1 MAKMLITNDQYW
13 SLTLDE
19 QQTENVSGAS
29 SERKPLEDTRQRESE
44 AERLG
49 DRTDAADRLGRSEG
63 DSERGN
69 LRELTEEETQVKAEE
84 LSETVEREIEQK
96 STEKPK
102 GNNFVIGD
110 SLNLPNGEKAKYRAN
125 VDAIRLIKQL
135 ETEGRYATTAEQE
148 ILSKYV
154 GWGGLDK
161 AFGEY
166 RYNRDTRRSEMAAKD
181 GWEKEFAELKSLV
194 DEGIIT
200 EQEYKDMSASTKNA
214 HYTSVEV
221 IKAMYDGLASLGF
234 KGGRMLEPS
243 SGVGNFVGAMPLE
256 MTAKVNSWTMVELDR
271 ITGLI
276 AKYLYP
282 NSDVRIQGFENANI
296 PDNYMDVAIGNVP
309 FGNFGVV
316 DRTYPKRLGGTL
328 VLNPDGHEWKRSK
341 WSPAVRRY
349 WKYSEKAMVRQA
361 DCVVCDS
368 ENIEKYILQEYG
380 AMQPKTC
387 YIAYGADLDS
397 PEDEDSQK
405 KYDKWLR
412 EHDLKADGYYL
423 VVGRFVPENNFETML
438 REFMASHTECALA
451 LVTNSNEKLRAELEQ
466 ALGFGRDA
474 RIRFVGTVYDAGL
487 LRCIREHARA
497 YLHGHEVG
505 GTNPSLLEAL
515 SATPVNLLLDVGFN
529 REVGR
534 DAALYWSKAPGSLS
548 ALIDHADALDEA
560 QRQAMGQR
568 ARDRIR
574 QAYSWPFIADEY
586 RKLWLAQERTV

>member
-1 MAKMLITNDQYW
+1 MK
-13 SLTLDE
+13 
-19 QQTENVSGAS
+19 
-29 SERKPLEDTRQRESE
+29 
-44 AERLG
+44 
-49 DRTDAADRLGRSEG
+49 
-63 DSERGN
+63 
-69 LRELTEEETQVKAEE
+69 ETQHV
-84 LSETVEREIEQK
+84 
-96 STEKPK
+96 
-102 GNNFVIGD
+102 FVIGSKSIGQYGGYETFVD
-110 SLNLPNGEKAKYRAN
+110 KLTQQHENEPALQYHVACKANGEGCMDESRLEGVRVTRKNQAGEVVEFVYHGARAFKIKVPDIGPAVAVYYDVAAAKACLRYCREN
-125 VDAIRLIKQL
+125 RIPHPIFYILTCRIGPFIRSLK
-135 ETEGRYATTAEQE
+135 R
-148 ILSKYV
+148 
-154 GWGGLDK
+154 
-161 AFGEY
+161 
-166 RYNRDTRRSEMAAKD
+166 EMAA
-181 GWEKEFAELKSLV
+181 
-194 DEGIIT
+194 
-200 EQEYKDMSASTKNA
+200 
-214 HYTSVEV
+214 
-221 IKAMYDGLASLGF
+221 
-234 KGGRMLEPS
+234 
-243 SGVGNFVGAMPLE
+243 
-256 MTAKVNSWTMVELDR
+256 
-271 ITGLI
+271 
-276 AKYLYP
+276 
-282 NSDVRIQGFENANI
+282 
-296 PDNYMDVAIGNVP
+296 
-309 FGNFGVV
+309 
-316 DRTYPKRLGGTL
+316 LGGTL

-380 AMQPKTC
+380 AMRPKTC

-397 PEDEDSQK
+397 PEDEDSQQ
-405 KYDKWLR
+405 KYDQWLR
-412 EHDLKADGYYL
+412 EHDLKSDGYYL

-466 ALGFGRDA
+466 ALEFGRDG

-548 ALIDHADALDEA
+548 ALIDRADALDEA

-586 RKLWLAQERTV
+586 RKLWLAQEHTV